1 MARGKKSDKDSG
13 HSFEDYFKRAASPM
27 LVLHLLNEEPMYVY
41 QMTQELER
49 RSFGVYT
56 LSLLYP
62 VIYRLVDQGY
72 LEEGDKQIS
81 PDNRVRQYYRI
92 TDAGREYLH
101 ALFPCYLKLHQAVL
115 DIMDAGTDLGETNR

>member
-27 LVLHLLNEEPMYVY
+27 LVLHLLDEQPMYVY
-41 QMTQELER
+41 QMT
-49 RSFGVYT
+49 
-56 LSLLYP
+56 LLYP

-72 LEEGDKQIS
+72 LEEGEKQIS

-101 ALFPCYLKLHQAVL
+101 SLFPRYLKLHQAVL
-115 DIMDAGTDLGETNR
+115 DIMGVGTSEGGQDP

>member
-1 MARGKKSDKDSG
+1 
-13 HSFEDYFKRAASPM
+13 M
-27 LVLHLLNEEPMYVY
+27 LVLHLLDEQPMYVY

-72 LEEGDKQIS
+72 LEEGEKTDFTGITACGSITVSRTPAVNTCIRCS
-81 PDNRVRQYYRI
+81 PDISSCIRLCL
-92 TDAGREYLH
+92 TLWA
-101 ALFPCYLKLHQAVL
+101 
-115 DIMDAGTDLGETNR
+115 

>member
-1 MARGKKSDKDSG
+1 MAREKKSDKDSG

-27 LVLHLLNEEPMYVY
+27 LVLQLLNEEPMYVY

-81 PDNRVRQYYRI
+81 PDTACGNTI
-92 TDAGREYLH
+92 ASPMLDESTCT
-101 ALFPCYLKLHQAVL
+101 PCSPVISSCTRRCWTSWTQEP
-115 DIMDAGTDLGETNR
+115 I

>member
-1 MARGKKSDKDSG
+1 MARGRKSDKDSG

-27 LVLHLLNEEPMYVY
+27 LVLHLLSEEPMYVY

-101 ALFPCYLKLHQAVL
+101 SLFPRYLKLHQAVL
-115 DIMDAGTDLGETNR
+115 DIMGVGTSEGGQDP